1 VSAEVEEHSSSRYR
15 QEELMKRNAA
25 TIALV
30 LLTASGVRAQSLI
43 INTTVGPNQIGQVKT
58 TQGITTRVTFADT
71 VRDIICGDLYDP
83 ATGKG
88 SFVVQRIDND
98 VFLKPVVAK
107 GVSNLFVK
115 TGEKGEHTYSFDL
128 LVVPLEQAHRVVH
141 VAGDSSISGS
151 AGGRSPGD
159 TSEDVKKNVAAS
171 QQQVD
176 ETIRNAR
183 QQADA
188 IISQANKQASEI
200 YSKALQRAETLDHQS
215 ADRAQQ
221 EVEQR
226 FVRAMIQGV
235 REVKSVDSRVVA
247 KKVSLALDP
256 RVLTFD
262 DRSYLRYTIRND
274 GDQELSFNGLSLER
288 RTGKEVVAITAKVIQ
303 GRAQNKLNPGDA
315 IMGVIMFNAK
325 EVAAGDK
332 LTLYVRGEDNT
343 EIARLSIQ

>member
-1 VSAEVEEHSSSRYR
+1 
-15 QEELMKRNAA
+15 MKLKAGLAVLALLAAA
-25 TIALV
+25 TGLK
-30 LLTASGVRAQSLI
+30 AQSLI
-43 INTTVGPNQIGQVKT
+43 VTVTVGPNQIGQVKT
-58 TQGITTRVTFADT
+58 SQGITTRLTFPDT

-83 ATGKG
+83 TTGKG

-107 GVSNLFVK
+107 GLSNLFVK

-128 LVVPLEQAHRVVH
+128 QVVPLDQAHRVVN
-141 VAGDSSISGS
+141 VAGDASVPRTAVAQPAADPS
-151 AGGRSPGD
+151 ADP
-159 TSEDVKKNVAAS
+159 SEDAKKILAAA
-171 QQQVD
+171 Q
-176 ETIRNAR
+176 

-188 IISQANKQASEI
+188 IRAQANKQASDV
-200 YSKALQRAETLDHQS
+200 YSKALQRAEALDRES

-235 REVKSVDSRVVA
+235 RELKSVESRVVA
-247 KKVSLALDP
+247 KKVSVTLDP

-262 DRSYLRYTIRND
+262 DKSYLRYTIRND
-274 GDQELSFNGLSLER
+274 GDKQLSFNGLSLER
-288 RTGKEVVAITAKVIQ
+288 RSGRDLFVVPARVIQ
-303 GRAQNKLNPGDA
+303 GRAENKLSPGEA
-315 IMGVIMFNAK
+315 IMGVIVFDAK

-332 LTLYVRGEDNT
+332 LTLYVRGDDNS